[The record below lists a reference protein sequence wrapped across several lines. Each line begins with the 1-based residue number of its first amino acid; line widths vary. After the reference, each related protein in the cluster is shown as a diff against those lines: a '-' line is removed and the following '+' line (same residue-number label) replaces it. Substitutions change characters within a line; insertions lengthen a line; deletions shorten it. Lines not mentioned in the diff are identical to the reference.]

1 MKREICD
8 KQNKSLLLYNLLIS
22 IGKFQLAYLLW
33 LAWKTIIQL
42 TLMVEEKLK
51 VRNIYIAD
59 GWFIWK

>member
-42 TLMVEEKLK
+42 ILMVEEKLK